1 MIINDT
7 GGLGKVEVST
17 VPMPDFVRVMS
28 ATYTY
33 SGKVLVFYTT
43 SQDPKVSDYINIAIA
58 NDDGTDFKNI
68 FSGVIKQ
75 HKKANGIR
83 HLPFQDNKRV
93 LLGDYVLECYPDID
107 NCKSVKLVPVKYPWL
122 IHLDPRTTKH
132 WSEVIIAPDNEHI
145 CWTILR
151 SDIGAANVMG
161 ILQRKR
167 NKYVIKKPQVIST
180 IEHVK
185 KEKKNKGYII
195 LPQIMRGGEVKQFV
209 KGGAAIS
216 LVGAVDSP
224 LPNSVVQDLMSGDV
238 IQITNMPG
246 YEETTIFSPD
256 ERLGIVMSTRGSK
269 KTNCAIFG
277 LLPRPHAMLT
287 TSYIV
292 MLVYMYAVAGVRSF
306 REGNIGPVLIDIERS
321 MNENGYQGVLLN
333 DPEEKWVY
341 LSPMSWHPGGK
352 KAMWLEM
359 LRGSDRNEGGRQVR
373 IRKAELHDYQPE
385 KPVPIVKTP
394 DDIPYSIKGIRGGLK
409 LWLVPNNANIE
420 GKIPGKHS
428 GYIEYK
434 RRGKWPMQS
443 MIGEVESRYVN
454 YSDDG
459 KNFYNGFER
468 VKYSI
473 FEESTYEADIELSGE
488 QKGEMRLRATFSKIV
503 GDTPPKLLF
512 DQSEDGRP
520 KSFGYAEYN
529 GVRLNIEDMLP

>member
-1 MIINDT
+1 
-7 GGLGKVEVST
+7 
-17 VPMPDFVRVMS
+17 
-28 ATYTY
+28 
-33 SGKVLVFYTT
+33 
-43 SQDPKVSDYINIAIA
+43 
-58 NDDGTDFKNI
+58 
-68 FSGVIKQ
+68 
-75 HKKANGIR
+75 
-83 HLPFQDNKRV
+83 
-93 LLGDYVLECYPDID
+93 
-107 NCKSVKLVPVKYPWL
+107 
-122 IHLDPRTTKH
+122 
-132 WSEVIIAPDNEHI
+132 
-145 CWTILR
+145 
-151 SDIGAANVMG
+151 MG

-224 LPNSVVQDLMSGDV
+224 LPNSVVQDLRSGDV
-238 IQITNMPG
+238 IQITNIPG

-341 LSPMSWHPGGK
+341 LSPMSWHPSGK

-359 LRGSDRNEGGRQVR
+359 LRGSDRNEGGRRVR

-385 KPVPIVKTP
+385 NLYP
-394 DDIPYSIKGIRGGLK
+394 L
-409 LWLVPNNANIE
+409 
-420 GKIPGKHS
+420 
-428 GYIEYK
+428 
-434 RRGKWPMQS
+434 
-443 MIGEVESRYVN
+443 
-454 YSDDG
+454 
-459 KNFYNGFER
+459 
-468 VKYSI
+468 
-473 FEESTYEADIELSGE
+473 
-488 QKGEMRLRATFSKIV
+488 
-503 GDTPPKLLF
+503 
-512 DQSEDGRP
+512 
-520 KSFGYAEYN
+520 
-529 GVRLNIEDMLP
+529 